1 MNSVVNHSHQFC
13 IGFLHPGEI
22 GSYLAKIA
30 SNNGYKV
37 AWASEGR
44 SEQTK
49 SRAAKHKMID
59 LITVGDL
66 ASISDVIISICPP
79 HGASVTAE
87 KISKSNFSGIYL
99 EANAISPKS
108 VKNLSKLLASK
119 GIQTVDGALFGPFKN
134 PNQKPMLVLSGEQNE
149 IISNIFFSDY
159 LIIKTIG
166 TEVGKA
172 SALKM
177 CDSSLRKIS
186 LSLLFL
192 TLALAEKQDVL
203 EDLNWL
209 LDNKKPEMPMNNSES
224 ILRSQKAW
232 RFTGEMLELV
242 KTFENSEL
250 TTSFALSANEVFS
263 KIPKGIYPSLDEI
276 IKCFD

>member
-1 MNSVVNHSHQFC
+1 
-13 IGFLHPGEI
+13 LHPGQI

-30 SNNGYKV
+30 SNNGHKV
-37 AWASEGR
+37 VWASEGR

-49 SRAAKHKMID
+49 ERAVKSKMID
-59 LITVGDL
+59 LITVSEL
-66 ASISDVIISICPP
+66 AKISDVIISICPP
-79 HGASVTAE
+79 HGASFTAE

-99 EANAISPKS
+99 EANAISPNS
-108 VKNLSKLLASK
+108 VKNLSQLLASK
-119 GIQTVDGALFGPFKN
+119 GIQTVDGAVFGPFKKEGR
-134 PNQKPMLVLSGEQNE
+134 KPMLLLSGEHNE
-149 IISNIFFSDY
+149 LISKLFSSDY

-192 TLALAEKQDVL
+192 TLSLAKKQGVL

-209 LDNKKPEMPMNNSES
+209 IDSNKPEMPMNNSES

-232 RFTGEMLELV
+232 RFTGEMLELIN
-242 KTFENSEL
+242 TFENSEL
-250 TTSFALSANEVFS
+250 TTSFALGAYDVFS
-263 KIPKGIYPSLDEI
+263 KIPKGINPSLDEI
-276 IKCFD
+276 LKSFDL